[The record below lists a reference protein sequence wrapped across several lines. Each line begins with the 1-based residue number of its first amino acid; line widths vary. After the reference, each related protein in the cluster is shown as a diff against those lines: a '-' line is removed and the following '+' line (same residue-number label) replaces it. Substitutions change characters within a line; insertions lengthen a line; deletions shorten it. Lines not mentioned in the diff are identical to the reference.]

1 MHISTAHLQN
11 RLGQYLDLAATEPVI
26 VEQTG
31 TPLVAMI
38 SYQVYQHLLELED
51 LVWGQQ
57 ALVAEQEGYLS
68 AEDTLRLLQQ
78 TGPGEATHETT

>member
-1 MHISTAHLQN
+1 MHISTAHLPN
-11 RLGQYLDLAATEPVI
+11 GLGQYLDLAATEPVI

-38 SYQVYQHLLELED
+38 SYQVYQRLLELED

-57 ALVAEQEGYLS
+57 ALAAEQEGYLS
-68 AEDTLRLLQQ
+68 AEDTLRLLPQ
-78 TGPGEATHETT
+78 THHGEATPETT

>member
-1 MHISTAHLQN
+1 MHISTSHLQN
-11 RLGQYLDLAATEPVI
+11 RLGQYLELAVTEPVI

-38 SYQVYQHLLELED
+38 SYQVYQRLLELED
-51 LVWGQQ
+51 FVWGQQ
-57 ALVAEQEGYLS
+57 ALAAEQQGYLS

-78 TGPGEATHETT
+78 TGPCEVEHETT